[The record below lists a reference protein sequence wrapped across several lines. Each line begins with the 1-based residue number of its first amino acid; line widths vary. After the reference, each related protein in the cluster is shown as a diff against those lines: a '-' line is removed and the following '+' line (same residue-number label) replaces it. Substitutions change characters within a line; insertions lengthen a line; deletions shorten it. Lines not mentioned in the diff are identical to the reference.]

1 MDFESTDNWESHLR
15 CDVVSMFSATFIS
28 DTRQAR
34 SCCMWKDYRPP
45 AFHGINYFR
54 KKIFTVNFCSTA
66 IPKVSE
72 IIRQVEKM
80 NLLKMEETGN
90 VAFVKSRAYSVAFR
104 ISFQKCSRHY
114 SCCSLQ
120 LWGKKKKTISF
131 LLLKRSLR
139 FTQSQTF
146 TLADGTRLNCEGWR
160 CWFWCHFCP
169 LRMQSCCYQRHWQLR
184 SHSGQGLQGG

>member
-1 MDFESTDNWESHLR
+1 MSGQILLYVKRLQTTRISWNKLFQKKKYLLWIFAALPFLR
-15 CDVVSMFSATFIS
+15 FQKSSGRLKRWI
-28 DTRQAR
+28 
-34 SCCMWKDYRPP
+34 Y
-45 AFHGINYFR
+45 
-54 KKIFTVNFCSTA
+54 
-66 IPKVSE
+66 
-72 IIRQVEKM
+72 
-80 NLLKMEETGN
+80 LKMEETGN

-104 ISFQKCSRHY
+104 ISFRKCSRHF

-120 LWGKKKKTISF
+120 LWGKKKKKTISF

-169 LRMQSCCYQRHWQLR
+169 LRTQSCCYQRNWQLR
-184 SHSGQGLQGG
+184 SRSGQGLQGV